1 METKK
6 LEKRSDISINGSVAT
21 YTFSYQ
27 SETRGT
33 LLGQFTF
40 KCILLPMDKLAVGRE
55 RRQLLGEFEA
65 LASELERYIA
75 YSLSELKYRIITAPV
90 FWNDDKMN
98 GNIPEEQLLFNVLD
112 AALYAQGM
120 YSQTKNEE
128 KDALVNSALKQAEKI
143 LTDKKEENDKE
154 DKDDLDD
161 ELDDEG

>member
-1 METKK
+1 
-6 LEKRSDISINGSVAT
+6 
-21 YTFSYQ
+21 
-27 SETRGT
+27 
-33 LLGQFTF
+33 
-40 KCILLPMDKLAVGRE
+40 MDKLAVGRE